1 MKQIVYYIIAIAI
14 GIVIGVF
21 LIPRQVEVRTETLY
35 DTTTVTVTEENP
47 IPYYITDTII
57 RLDTVYLTEEN
68 DIDTTAI
75 LAEFWRYRFYSDTI
89 LSNEIEVKFDAE
101 VSRNRIIRYNH
112 DITNRRP
119 IMQVNRYALPRKVG
133 ASVIMYYSP
142 DYFGIAPGALYDHGR
157 WQVSGYYD
165 PINGAVLVGGSYK
178 FKP

>member
-21 LIPRQVEVRTETLY
+21 LIPRQVEMRTETLY

-75 LAEFWRYRFYSDTI
+75 LAEFWR
-89 LSNEIEVKFDAE
+89 
-101 VSRNRIIRYNH
+101 
-112 DITNRRP
+112 
-119 IMQVNRYALPRKVG
+119 
-133 ASVIMYYSP
+133 
-142 DYFGIAPGALYDHGR
+142 
-157 WQVSGYYD
+157 
-165 PINGAVLVGGSYK
+165 
-178 FKP
+178 